1 MGSSFLCVGPQKSPA
16 FMNPSLG
23 LGGFHVVPISTE
35 SKKYGKG
42 VDGAKFLGND
52 DPVKLLV
59 KARGK
64 PEPWCDRALPPH
76 TREKSIQP
84 RAHARTNTL
93 THKQTHKQTNTHTH
107 THTHTRASKEV
118 RTQIAHDL
126 FQ

>member
-1 MGSSFLCVGPQKSPA
+1 
-16 FMNPSLG
+16 
-23 LGGFHVVPISTE
+23 VVPISTE

-64 PEPWCDRALPPH
+64 PEPWCDRALSLH
-76 TREKSIQP
+76 TQDRKAYN
-84 RAHARTNTL
+84 RGL
-93 THKQTHKQTNTHTH
+93 THAQTHSQTNTHIQ
-107 THTHTRASKEV
+107 ASKEV